1 MDEIISVAT
10 IAIYDNKKNFNI
22 VINKL
27 IKLENICYSN
37 VMSYIDYFLPL
48 KTEII
53 LHTSRIKYEKIINT
67 NR

>member
-1 MDEIISVAT
+1 MDEIILVAT